1 MDIKE
6 SRILKKK
13 EIISNVIWIVGLAVV
28 LLLVRMFVFSPV
40 IVSGHSMDPTLKDRE
55 RVIALKNKEPK
66 RFDIVTFPAPDEP
79 KTSYIKRVIGL
90 PGDEIEY
97 KDDQLYVNGKK
108 LAEPYLDQFKS
119 ELPKGEDLTGDFKAT
134 VPEGTYFVMGDNRKN
149 SKDSRMIGPIE
160 KDKISGNVKFAFWP
174 VSKFGLVK

>member
-1 MDIKE
+1 M
-6 SRILKKK
+6 KKK
-13 EIISNVIWIVGLAVV
+13 EIINNLIWIAVLAAI
-28 LLLVRMFVFSPV
+28 LILVRTFVFSPV
-40 IVSGHSMDPTLKDRE
+40 IVSGHSMDPTLQDRE
-55 RVIALKNKEPK
+55 RVIALKNKEAK

-108 LAEPYLDQFKS
+108 LAEPYLDEFKS
-119 ELPKGEDLTGDFKAT
+119 ELPKNENLTNDFKAK
-134 VPEGTYFVMGDNRKN
+134 VPEGTYFVMGDNRQN

-160 KDKISGNVKFAFWP
+160 KDKTSGNVKFAFWP
-174 VSKFGLVK
+174 ISKFGLVK